1 MFDESRFNEIYEK
14 YSHRVIRY
22 CLARLSN
29 DRVMAEEAA
38 SDVFMV
44 LFRKWDETD
53 VDGNIGAWLI
63 RSADYCIMH
72 QREKYGRY
80 YGRIEALE
88 DEELCRIHDP
98 TASADS
104 ALAAKD
110 ALERVERALP
120 DKYVELFRLRN
131 IEGLTMAQ
139 VARRL
144 GANYTTIKFRYK
156 RLDAILDRIE
166 EKIRSGEL

>member
-1 MFDESRFNEIYEK
+1 MFDESRFNEIYDK
-14 YSHRVIRY
+14 YAPAVIRY

-44 LFRKWDETD
+44 LFRKWDEVN

-63 RSADYCIMH
+63 RSADYCIKH
-72 QREKYGRY
+72 QWEKYGRY
-80 YGRIEALE
+80 YGRIDVLE

-98 TASADS
+98 TSSADS
-104 ALAAKD
+104 ELAAKD
-110 ALERVERALP
+110 VLERVERALP
-120 DKYVELFRLRN
+120 EKYVELFRLRN
-131 IEGLTMAQ
+131 IEGLTMAEA
-139 VARRL
+139 ARRL
-144 GANYTTIKFRYK
+144 GANYTTTKFRYK